1 MARTKKARQKVRD
14 NLASLVASQ
23 TTAGIDQGST
33 QVNGDQESQ
42 SESQP
47 APVTATQSLTKT
59 PYIWTQPAELFL
71 IDELKDAIR
80 RGERVEN
87 GFHPRIWDRIM
98 GRFPGEG
105 LERVTRAQLKSKHDS
120 VRPLYGYLTPLLTL
134 CSGRQSGRFSSNCST
149 SPDGVWTTL
158 GIACSLTMRHGK
170 ELLLNGLAH
179 ASSEAKRSSIV
190 YK

>member
-1 MARTKKARQKVRD
+1 MARTKKASQKVRD
-14 NLASLVASQ
+14 NRASLVASQ

-47 APVTATQSLTKT
+47 AAVTATQSLTKT

-120 VRPLYGYLTPLLTL
+120 VRLLYGYLTPLLTP
-134 CSGRQSGRFSSNCST
+134 CSERQSGRLSSNCLI
-149 SPDGVWTTL
+149 SPDGV
-158 GIACSLTMRHGK
+158 
-170 ELLLNGLAH
+170 
-179 ASSEAKRSSIV
+179 
-190 YK
+190 

>member
-1 MARTKKARQKVRD
+1 MARTKKASQKVRD

-87 GFHPRIWDRIM
+87 GFHPRIWDRIWAAR
-98 GRFPGEG
+98 GR
-105 LERVTRAQLKSKHDS
+105 ER
-120 VRPLYGYLTPLLTL
+120 YGRLRRTATV
-134 CSGRQSGRFSSNCST
+134 SSRGSRKKDDVVDVHRGQGIGR
-149 SPDGVWTTL
+149 
-158 GIACSLTMRHGK
+158 
-170 ELLLNGLAH
+170 
-179 ASSEAKRSSIV
+179 
-190 YK
+190 